1 MQPVAVASTAAAA
14 AAVSSAMA
22 IAATEPS
29 TTEQAT
35 RRTDDAF
42 QFPLILISHLSLDL
56 QVQRHPK

>member
-14 AAVSSAMA
+14 AGAGAGAGAVSSAMA

-42 QFPLILISHLSLDL
+42 QFPLILI
-56 QVQRHPK
+56 